1 MKRYKYMQRREQ
13 KQQIRLCDFAG
24 QHLKFIKENKTKI
37 EELNLKIKSLEE
49 EVLRS
54 KADLINYRKRKDEE
68 TSNLLKYGN
77 SDILLQIVNVLDD
90 FDRALNVKEENLT
103 PEVNNFLIGF
113 KLIDKSLKD
122 ILTSNNVKEIECLG
136 EKFDPNMEQS
146 LCSKCD
152 NTKEDEEVLEV
163 LTKGYTYYDR
173 VLRYA
178 SVMINKKDV
187 NNLNIENGL
196 EKPNERND

>member
-1 MKRYKYMQRREQ
+1 MQEEEKKKNKKDKQ
-13 KQQIRLCDFAG
+13 K
-24 QHLKFIKENKTKI
+24 EI

-68 TSNLLKYGN
+68 TSNLLKYGY
-77 SDILLQIVNVLDD
+77 SDILLQIVNVFDD
-90 FDRALNVKEENLT
+90 FDRALNVKEE
-103 PEVNNFLIGF
+103 
-113 KLIDKSLKD
+113 SLKD
-122 ILTSNNVKEIECLG
+122 ILTSYNVKEIERLG

-146 LCSKCD
+146 LCSKSD
-152 NTKEDEEVLEV
+152 SSKEDEEVLEI

-178 SVMINKKDV
+178 SVMINKKENKEEI
-187 NNLNIENGL
+187 NNTSIDETNNMKG
-196 EKPNERND
+196 NDYL

>member
-1 MKRYKYMQRREQ
+1 MQEEEKKKNKKDKQ
-13 KQQIRLCDFAG
+13 K
-24 QHLKFIKENKTKI
+24 EI

-103 PEVNNFLIGF
+103 PEVKNFLVGF

-122 ILTSNNVKEIECLG
+122 ILISNNVKEIECLG

-152 NTKEDEEVLEV
+152 NTKEDENSGGNL
-163 LTKGYTYYDR
+163 YYPTNR
-173 VLRYA
+173 FRAL
-178 SVMINKKDV
+178 
-187 NNLNIENGL
+187 IENYFDEYKGRFTQIL
-196 EKPNERND
+196 SKGEKNDATD

>member
-1 MKRYKYMQRREQ
+1 M
-13 KQQIRLCDFAG
+13 
-24 QHLKFIKENKTKI
+24 
-37 EELNLKIKSLEE
+37 
-49 EVLRS
+49 
-54 KADLINYRKRKDEE
+54 
-68 TSNLLKYGN
+68 
-77 SDILLQIVNVLDD
+77 NVLDD

-103 PEVNNFLIGF
+103 PEVKNFLVGF

-146 LCSKCD
+146 LCSKSD
-152 NTKEDEEVLEV
+152 SSKEDEEVLEI

-178 SVMINKKDV
+178 SVMINKKENKEEI
-187 NNLNIENGL
+187 NNTSIDETNNMKG
-196 EKPNERND
+196 ND

>member
-1 MKRYKYMQRREQ
+1 MQEEE
-13 KQQIRLCDFAG
+13 K
-24 QHLKFIKENKTKI
+24 KKNKKEKENKTKI

-122 ILTSNNVKEIECLG
+122 ILASNNVKEIECLG
-136 EKFDPNMEQS
+136 ERFDPNMEQS

-178 SVMINKKDV
+178 SVMINKKENKEEI
-187 NNLNIENGL
+187 NNMKG
-196 EKPNERND
+196 ND

>member
-1 MKRYKYMQRREQ
+1 MQEEKKKNKKDKQ
-13 KQQIRLCDFAG
+13 K
-24 QHLKFIKENKTKI
+24 EI

-103 PEVNNFLIGF
+103 PEVKNFLVGF

-146 LCSKCD
+146 LCSKSD
-152 NTKEDEEVLEV
+152 SSKEDEEVLEI

-178 SVMINKKDV
+178 SVMINKKENKEEI
-187 NNLNIENGL
+187 NNTSIDETNNMKG
-196 EKPNERND
+196 ND

>member
-1 MKRYKYMQRREQ
+1 MQEEEKKKNKKDKQ
-13 KQQIRLCDFAG
+13 K
-24 QHLKFIKENKTKI
+24 EI

-103 PEVNNFLIGF
+103 PEVKNFLVGF

-146 LCSKCD
+146 LCSKSD
-152 NTKEDEEVLEV
+152 SSKEDEEVLEI

-178 SVMINKKDV
+178 SVIINKKENKEEI
-187 NNLNIENGL
+187 NNTSIDETNNMKG
-196 EKPNERND
+196 ND

>member
-1 MKRYKYMQRREQ
+1 MQEEE
-13 KQQIRLCDFAG
+13 K
-24 QHLKFIKENKTKI
+24 KKNKKENKNKI

-54 KADLINYRKRKDEE
+54 KADLIN
-68 TSNLLKYGN
+68 
-77 SDILLQIVNVLDD
+77 
-90 FDRALNVKEENLT
+90 LT

-122 ILTSNNVKEIECLG
+122 ILISNNVKEIECLG